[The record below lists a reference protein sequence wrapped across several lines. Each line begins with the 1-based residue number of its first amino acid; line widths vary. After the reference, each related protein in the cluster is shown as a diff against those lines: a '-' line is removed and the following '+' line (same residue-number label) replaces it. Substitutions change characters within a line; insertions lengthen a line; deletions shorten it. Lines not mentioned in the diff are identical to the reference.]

1 MTATF
6 TLVNVTYQM
15 AELKAVPSLLRTLN
29 EQTVLDE
36 IRRSAP
42 TSRAEIARRSGISK
56 PTVSLALQT
65 LLDAGLVRETGPRPD
80 RPHYGA
86 VYYELETEAAFVA
99 GFDLGARF
107 LRGAVCD
114 LGGTVRA
121 RHDVA
126 TPPRLDG
133 FARLRNTLVTGL
145 PSERIVHAVVAV
157 PAVVSDDGET
167 LSLAGEVPAL
177 ASPAV
182 RSELEHAL
190 GLAVTLEND
199 VNLAALGEQWRGV
212 AHGVD
217 DFAFLSVGTGL
228 GAAVV
233 LDGRLRRGRNGA
245 AGELDA
251 VRAERQDDV
260 DPCAPALAAY
270 AGTDDLRALF
280 AAARAGDAFSR
291 SVADE
296 AARRIALHVVPL
308 AATLDVPL
316 VVLGGGIGSNG
327 DLLLGRI
334 RSLLAEWLAYPP
346 RVECSS
352 LGDAAV
358 LTGALAAGLATA
370 LEAVFAER
378 VARARAPRA

>member
-1 MTATF
+1 
-6 TLVNVTYQM
+6 M
-15 AELKAVPSLLRTLN
+15 ADLKAVPSLLRTLN
-29 EQTVLDE
+29 EQKVLDA

-42 TSRAEIARRSGISK
+42 ISRAEIARRTGISK

-65 LLDAGLVRETGPRPD
+65 LLDAGLVSETGPRPD

-86 VYYELETEAAFVA
+86 VYYALETEAALVA

-126 TPPRLDG
+126 TPPGLDG
-133 FARLRNTLVTGL
+133 FAALRDTLAAGL
-145 PSERIVHAVVAV
+145 PRDRLVHAVVAV
-157 PAVVSDDGET
+157 PAVVSDDGAS
-167 LSLAGEVPAL
+167 LSLAAEVPAL
-177 ASPAV
+177 ASPDV
-182 RSELEHAL
+182 RSELEDRLHL
-190 GLAVTLEND
+190 PVTLEND

-217 DFAFLSVGTGL
+217 DFAFLSIGTGL

-233 LDGRLRRGRNGA
+233 LEGRIRRGRHGA

-251 VRAERQDDV
+251 VRAGRPDDV

-270 AGTDDLRALF
+270 AGTDDLRSLF
-280 AAARAGDAFSR
+280 AAARAGDPAAR
-291 SVADE
+291 AVADE
-296 AARRIALHVVPL
+296 AARRIALHIVPL

-334 RSLLAEWLAYPP
+334 RSLLARWLAYPP

-358 LTGALAAGLATA
+358 LTGALASGLATA
-370 LEAVFAER
+370 LDVVFAER
-378 VARARAPRA
+378 VERARAPRA

>member
-29 EQTVLDE
+29 EQTVLEE
-36 IRRSAP
+36 IRRAAP
-42 TSRAEIARRSGISK
+42 ISRAEIARRTGISK

-65 LLDAGLVRETGPRPD
+65 LVDAGLVRETGPLPN

-86 VYYELETEAAFVA
+86 VYYALETEAALVA

-114 LGGTVRA
+114 LGGAVRA

-126 TPPRLDG
+126 TPPVLDG
-133 FARLRNTLVTGL
+133 FAPLRDTLAAGL
-145 PSERIVHAVVAV
+145 PPDRVVHAVVAV
-157 PAVVSDDGET
+157 PAVVSDDGAS
-167 LSLAGEVPAL
+167 LSLAGDVPAL
-177 ASPAV
+177 AAATDV
-182 RSELEHAL
+182 RSELERRL
-190 GLAVTLEND
+190 QVPVTLEND

-212 AHGVD
+212 AHGID
-217 DFAFLSVGTGL
+217 DFAFLSIGTGL

-233 LDGRLRRGRNGA
+233 LDGKLRRGRNGA

-251 VRAERQDDV
+251 VRSGRSDDV

-270 AGTDDLRALF
+270 AGTDDLRSLF
-280 AAARAGDAFSR
+280 ADARAGDASAR
-291 SVADE
+291 AVADE

-334 RSLLAEWLAYPP
+334 RSLLAEWLPYPP

-370 LEAVFAER
+370 LEVVFAER
-378 VARARAPRA
+378 VRARRA

>member
-15 AELKAVPSLLRTLN
+15 ADLKAVPSLLRTLN
-29 EQTVLDE
+29 EQTVLAE
-36 IRRSAP
+36 IRRAAP
-42 TSRAEIARRSGISK
+42 ISRAEIARRTGISK

-86 VYYELETEAAFVA
+86 VYYALRTEAALVA

-114 LGGTVRA
+114 LGGAVRA

-126 TPPRLDG
+126 TPPALDG
-133 FARLRNTLVTGL
+133 FATLRDALVAGL
-145 PSERIVHAVVAV
+145 PRDRLVQAVVAV
-157 PAVVSDDGET
+157 PAVVSDDGAS
-167 LSLAGEVPAL
+167 LSLAAEVPAL
-177 ASPAV
+177 ASGDV
-182 RSELEHAL
+182 RSELEQRL
-190 GLAVTLEND
+190 ELPVTLEND

-217 DFAFLSVGTGL
+217 DFAFLSIGTGL

-233 LDGRLRRGRNGA
+233 LDGKLRRGRHGA

-251 VRAERQDDV
+251 FRAERVDDV

-280 AAARAGDAFSR
+280 AAARAGDAAAR
-291 SVADE
+291 AVADE

-334 RSLLAEWLAYPP
+334 RALLAEWLAYPP

-370 LEAVFAER
+370 LETVFAER
-378 VARARAPRA
+378 VRARRA